1 MKAVCRWACAAVLA
15 LASATALEAQQPAA
29 GPAKDPQTPAS
40 KPADQKPA
48 EQKPAEQKPEQ
59 KPDEPQKYEE
69 TVVVSASRNEEKLI
83 NAPATMSV
91 IGAQTIESAPTQNF
105 AELLRAVPGVNIT
118 QVSARDINVT
128 TRGATGTLATGQ
140 LALLDGRSLYQ
151 DFFGFVMWDFLP
163 VNLNE
168 IKQVEVIRGPASA
181 VWGANALN
189 GVVNVITK
197 SPREMQGTSAVLG
210 VGGFD
215 RVSGVAGQPS
225 GAGTMFYISGTHAQA
240 VNDRVAFK
248 ISAGGYTQDPY
259 SRPTGAIP
267 CDRAEV
273 CGAPSTRN
281 PYPNFTNQ
289 GSTQPKFDGR
299 VDYDYPSGAKLVF
312 SGGVAGTDGIMH
324 TGIGPFDIDSGSV
337 MGYAK
342 VNYTKKGFKG
352 GFFTNILNGDATNLL
367 TVDAATGQPV
377 AFNFGTKTFDFEAS
391 NLQTFQ
397 GKHVLTYGGNLRYNT
412 FDLSLA
418 PAADNRIE
426 GGGYVQDEMFLSKM
440 FRLVAGARVDR
451 FDYLDNFVFSPRVT
465 FMVKP
470 EDNQTIRVSYN
481 RAYRSPSVINNFLAV
496 TIAEPLNLSAFAP
509 LNPALATTPYPL
521 PVASNG
527 NPDLNETSVDAY
539 EIGYSGVVANGK
551 AIVSAAFYVN
561 KTHDDILFTELTD
574 QRYTAAN
581 PPPNW
586 VSFTKLPPALI
597 NLIPGGTLPAKF
609 TYLNFGETTQK
620 GFELGVNS
628 TLNRY
633 VGLFANY
640 SYQATPE
647 VNFDLA
653 EVNLPAKNRFNIGFN
668 FNRSRYLGDLNV
680 TYSDSAFWQDV
691 LDARY
696 HGTTDS
702 YTMVNGGFG
711 VKWAGGKIT
720 TSIKGTNLGNQ
731 EIQQHVFGDII
742 KRSLVGELRV
752 NF

>member
-1 MKAVCRWACAAVLA
+1 MKAVCRWACAMVFAVTSAAA
-15 LASATALEAQQPAA
+15 LQAQQPAA
-29 GPAKDPQTPAS
+29 GAAKDPQAAAS

-48 EQKPAEQKPEQ
+48 EQKPAQKPDQKPEQ

-69 TVVVSASRNEEKLI
+69 TVVVSASKSEEKLI
-83 NAPATMSV
+83 NAPATMTV
-91 IGAQTIESAPTQNF
+91 IGSRTIESAPTQNF

-168 IKQVEVIRGPASA
+168 IKQIEVIRGPASA

-215 RVSGVAGQPS
+215 RQS
-225 GAGTMFYISGTHAQA
+225 GATGTDTGSGTLFYISGTHAQA

-267 CDRAEV
+267 CDRPAV
-273 CGAPSTRN
+273 CTAARN

-289 GSTQPKFDGR
+289 GSTQPKFDTR
-299 VDYDYPSGAKLVF
+299 VDYDSPSGSKLVF

-324 TGIGPFDIDSGSV
+324 TGIGPFDINRGSV
-337 MGYAK
+337 MGYGK
-342 VNYTKKGFKG
+342 VNYTKKAFRA
-352 GFFTNILNGDATNLL
+352 GFFTNILNGDAANLL
-367 TVDAATGQPV
+367 TVDASGKPIG
-377 AFNFGTKTFDFEAS
+377 FNFATKTFDFEAS
-391 NLQTFQ
+391 NVQAVHE
-397 GKHVLTYGGNLRYNT
+397 KHVLTYGGNLRFNS

-418 PAADNRIE
+418 PLAQNRTE
-426 GGGYVQDEMFLSKM
+426 GGGYVQDEVFLSKM

-451 FDYLDNFVFSPRVT
+451 FDYLNDFVFSPRVA

-470 EDNQTIRVSYN
+470 EENQTIRVSYN
-481 RAYRSPSVINNFLAV
+481 RAYRSPSVINNFLDI
-496 TIAEPLNLSAFAP
+496 TIAEPLNLGLFSP
-509 LNPALATTPYPL
+509 LLAGRTYLIPIHAT
-521 PVASNG
+521 G
-527 NPDLNETSVDAY
+527 NQDLTETSVDSY
-539 EIGYSGVVANGK
+539 EIGYSGVVAKGR
-551 AIVSAAFYVN
+551 AIVSSAFYVN
-561 KTHDDILFTELTD
+561 RTKNDIFFTELTA
-574 QRYTAAN
+574 QRWTATN
-581 PPPNW
+581 PPPN
-586 VSFTKLPPALI
+586 FAFGLLPPAVIAL
-597 NLIPGGTLPAKF
+597 TPAKSFPAAF
-609 TYLNFGETTQK
+609 TYLNFGRTTQK

-628 TLNRY
+628 TVNRN

-640 SYQATPE
+640 SFQANPTA
-647 VNFDLA
+647 NFDLS
-653 EVNLPAKNRFNIGFN
+653 ELNLPAKNRFNIGVN

-680 TYSDSAFWQDV
+680 SYSDSAFWQDV
-691 LDARY
+691 LDDRY
-696 HGTTDS
+696 HGTTDA
-702 YTMVNGGFG
+702 YTLINGGFG
-711 VKWAGGKIT
+711 VKWAGNRVT
-720 TSIKGTNLGNQ
+720 TSVKGTNLGNQ
-731 EIQQHVFGDII
+731 TIQQHVFGDII
-742 KRSLVGELRV
+742 KRQVVGELRV